1 MSISLERL
9 ASREKGPQVPISI
22 GSALAIES
30 ACGMP
35 TPEGEPRIKPG
46 APLPINQYE
55 ALWVNL
61 RTLFRNCLGSL
72 PRDARNLVQPEDL
85 TTALHEEMQV
95 IESTITKV
103 TQGRVMVVFYF
114 CNFISLKRKYPRALL
129 KEARTDLQK
138 TEVFLEQKSILPF
151 LEDDH
156 GLDIRKFDLTIDA
169 GGPNTLM
176 LTHLP
181 IDLLSKPHF
190 KSLTLLE
197 SHTGAMKRQS
207 EWTTKLTG
215 KNLARIPFCRFAL
228 QLFGDGT
235 MFNTMNIKLK
245 EEILRIATEDRWTT
259 LTTTDKMRYSINKI
273 YDPRVKTFF
282 LSLL

>member
-1 MSISLERL
+1 MSISLDRL
-9 ASREKGPQVPISI
+9 AGREKGNLPISI
-22 GSALAIES
+22 GTALAIES

-35 TPEGEPRIKPG
+35 TLEGEARVKPG
-46 APLPINQYE
+46 EPLPINQYE
-55 ALWVNL
+55 ALWVNI
-61 RTLFRNCLGSL
+61 RTLFRNLLSSL
-72 PRDARNLVQPEDL
+72 STEDRRAVHPEDL
-85 TTALHEEMQV
+85 TLVLQEEMQV

-114 CNFISLKRKYPRALL
+114 CNFISLKRKYSRALL
-129 KEARTDLQK
+129 KDARTEIQK
-138 TEVFLEQKSILPF
+138 TEVMLEQKSILPF
-151 LEDDH
+151 LDDDH

-176 LTHLP
+176 QTHLP
-181 IDLLSKPHF
+181 IDMLSKPHF
-190 KSLTLLE
+190 KDLTLLE
-197 SHTGAMKRQS
+197 SYTGAMKRQS
-207 EWTTKLTG
+207 EWTSKLTG
-215 KNLARIPFCRFAL
+215 KNLARIPFCRFSL
-228 QLFGDGT
+228 QLFGDGV